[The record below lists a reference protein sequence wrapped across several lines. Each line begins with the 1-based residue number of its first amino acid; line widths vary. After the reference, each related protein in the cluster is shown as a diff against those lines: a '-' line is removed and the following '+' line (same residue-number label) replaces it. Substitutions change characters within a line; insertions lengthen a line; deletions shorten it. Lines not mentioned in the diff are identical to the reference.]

1 MTKFEYKRSVERNPR
16 IDIQQAIS
24 QAMGNVLGLD
34 QIAPAVLDRVSHLF
48 RGADLALS
56 LIARHE
62 EKPFPVWAMGE
73 EQEKSN
79 FFLQKGVLWDTAQ
92 MVHQQGF
99 KTIPDKFHVCAIEDS
114 KGLTGL
120 LVLHRGNE
128 VMVRSADTL
137 AAELSKAAEQIENIT
152 DVQRL
157 TREMEILN
165 RTAKSLTTSFDL
177 DSILVATMQG
187 IWELF
192 PGFSALLTL
201 IDFDTERNYI
211 KIPLDGEPDQVWHYD
226 SNGKVGIVHE
236 CINNQATLLLQDAS
250 TDIRYNAAVDGVLD
264 AEVATYA
271 CVPLLAHE
279 RALGAISVYDKRTS
293 AFGKSELDL
302 LIAFAASVAVAISN
316 ARLFHDV
323 TTANKNLESS
333 RLEIEQSRNTL
344 LALFDNLDDEL
355 YIIDD
360 EYHLIAVNRARA
372 QRVGRAPQEMVGKIC
387 FEVLENQS
395 APCNGCL
402 AHTTFAEN
410 KKTIRTE
417 HSLDTLRQTVIRE
430 IYTYPILD
438 ANNDVKRTILQLRDV
453 SERIRLESSL
463 IQAEKLA
470 TLGELAAGVAHELNN
485 PITAVIL
492 NTQLLQREIENNSV
506 DLESIELIKRA
517 GKRAQ
522 NVVRELLDF
531 ARQDPRQFQSI
542 DINTTIEQALSLID
556 RQWVNTQVNLEI
568 ELADDLPTVL
578 GNGDHLQSVWINLLV
593 NAHDALED
601 HSGDIRVI
609 SKRTNDSVV
618 VLVEDSGMGI
628 RPEDIEKIFD
638 PFFTTKAPGKGTGL
652 GLATCFR
659 IIQQHK
665 GRIDVEST
673 LGKGSR
679 FSVIL
684 PIQTASNS

>member
-1 MTKFEYKRSVERNPR
+1 MANFEHKHTLERNPR

-34 QIAPAVLDRVSHLF
+34 QIAPTVLDRVSHLF

-56 LIARHE
+56 LSVRHE
-62 EKPFPVWAMGE
+62 EKQFPVWAMGE

-79 FFLQKGVLWDTAQ
+79 FFLQRGILWDTAQ
-92 MVHQQGF
+92 SVHQQGF
-99 KTIPDKFHVCAIEDS
+99 EAISDEFHVSAIEDS
-114 KGLTGL
+114 EGINGL
-120 LVLHRGNE
+120 LVLHRGNKQMAQ
-128 VMVRSADTL
+128 VVDTL
-137 AAELSKAAEQIENIT
+137 AAELSKAAAHIENIT

-157 TREMEILN
+157 AREMEILN

-177 DSILVATMQG
+177 DNILVATMQG

-192 PGFSALLTL
+192 PGFGALLTL

-211 KIPLDGEPDQVWHYD
+211 KIPLDGETDHVLHYE
-226 SNGKVGIVHE
+226 SNGKVGLVHE
-236 CINNQATLLLQDAS
+236 CIDNQATLLLQDAS
-250 TDIRYNAAVDGVLD
+250 VDNRYNADVDGVVD
-264 AEVATYA
+264 AEVASYA
-271 CVPLLAHE
+271 CVPLLVHE
-279 RALGAISVYDKRTS
+279 RALGAISVFDKRIN
-293 AFGKSELDL
+293 AFSRRELDL
-302 LIAFAASVAVAISN
+302 LMAFAASVAVAISN
-316 ARLFHDV
+316 ARLFHEV
-323 TTANKNLESS
+323 TTANKDLESS

-360 EYHLIAVNRARA
+360 QYQLIAVNRARA
-372 QRVGRAPQEMVGKIC
+372 QRVGRSPQEIVGSLC

-395 APCNGCL
+395 APCAGCL
-402 AHTTFAEN
+402 AHTTFAKN

-417 HSLDTLRQTVIRE
+417 HTTDSQQQAVTRE

-438 ANNDVKRTILQLRDV
+438 ANDDVKRTILQLRDV
-453 SERIRLESSL
+453 SERRRLQTSL

-485 PITAVIL
+485 PITAVIV
-492 NTQLLQREIENNSV
+492 NAQLLQRELDNKSV
-506 DLESIELIKRA
+506 DIESVELIKRA

-531 ARQDPRQFQSI
+531 ARQDPQQFQSI
-542 DINTTIEQALSLID
+542 DVNTTIEQALSLVD
-556 RQWVNTQVNLEI
+556 RQWESTNVNLELK
-568 ELADDLPTVL
+568 LADDLPTLL
-578 GNGDHLQSVWINLLV
+578 GNGDHLQSVWSNLLI

-601 HSGDIRVI
+601 RPGDIRVT
-609 SKRTNDSVV
+609 SRQDKDSIV
-618 VLVEDSGMGI
+618 VLIEDSGMGI
-628 RPEDIEKIFD
+628 KPEDLQKIFD

-659 IIQQHK
+659 IIQEHK
-665 GRIDVEST
+665 GVIDVEST
-673 LGKGSR
+673 LGQGAR
-679 FSVIL
+679 FTVKL
-684 PIQTASNS
+684 PIQTTSD

>member
-1 MTKFEYKRSVERNPR
+1 MANIEHKHTLERNPR

-34 QIAPAVLDRVSHLF
+34 QIAPTVLDRVSHLF

-56 LIARHE
+56 LSVRHE
-62 EKPFPVWAMGE
+62 EKQFPVWVMGE

-79 FFLQKGVLWDTAQ
+79 FFQQRGILWDTAQ
-92 MVHQQGF
+92 SVHQQGF
-99 KTIPDKFHVCAIEDS
+99 EAISDEFHVSAIEDS
-114 KGLTGL
+114 EGINGL
-120 LVLHRGNE
+120 LVLHRGNKQMAQ
-128 VMVRSADTL
+128 MVDTL
-137 AAELSKAAEQIENIT
+137 AAELSKAAAHIENIT

-157 TREMEILN
+157 AREMEILN

-192 PGFSALLTL
+192 PGFGALLTL

-211 KIPLDGEPDQVWHYD
+211 KIPLDGETDQVLHYE
-226 SNGKVGIVHE
+226 SNGKVGLVHE
-236 CINNQATLLLQDAS
+236 CIDNQATLLLQDAS
-250 TDIRYNAAVDGVLD
+250 ADNRYNADVDGVVD
-264 AEVATYA
+264 AEVASYA
-271 CVPLLAHE
+271 CVPLLVHE
-279 RALGAISVYDKRTS
+279 RALGAISVFDKRIN
-293 AFGKSELDL
+293 AFSRRELDL
-302 LIAFAASVAVAISN
+302 LMAFAASVAVAISN
-316 ARLFHDV
+316 ARLFHEV
-323 TTANKNLESS
+323 TTANKDLESS

-355 YIIDD
+355 YIVDD
-360 EYHLIAVNRARA
+360 QYQLIAVNRARA
-372 QRVGRAPQEMVGKIC
+372 QRVGRSPQEIVGSLC

-395 APCNGCL
+395 APCAGCL
-402 AHTTFAEN
+402 AHTTFAKN

-417 HSLDTLRQTVIRE
+417 HTIDSQQQAVTRE

-438 ANNDVKRTILQLRDV
+438 ANDDVKRTILQLRDV
-453 SERIRLESSL
+453 SERRRLQTSL

-485 PITAVIL
+485 PITAVIV
-492 NTQLLQREIENNSV
+492 NAQLLQRELDNKSV
-506 DLESIELIKRA
+506 DIESVELIKRA

-531 ARQDPRQFQSI
+531 ARQDPQQFQSI
-542 DINTTIEQALSLID
+542 DVNTTIEQALSLVD
-556 RQWVNTQVNLEI
+556 RQWESTNVNLELK
-568 ELADDLPTVL
+568 LADDLPTL
-578 GNGDHLQSVWINLLV
+578 LANGDHLQSVWSNLLI

-601 HSGDIRVI
+601 RPGDIRVT
-609 SKRTNDSVV
+609 SRQDKDSIV
-618 VLVEDSGMGI
+618 VLIEDSGMGI
-628 RPEDIEKIFD
+628 KPEDLQKIFD

-659 IIQQHK
+659 IIQEHK
-665 GRIDVEST
+665 GVIDVEST
-673 LGKGSR
+673 LGQGAR
-679 FSVIL
+679 FTVKL
-684 PIQTASNS
+684 PIQTTSD